1 MHGSFKISVLGKEWE
16 VCIVK
21 PEEDAR
27 LNDTDGFADW
37 TALKIVIANRMSEG
51 NLEYPYGYLLKVVR
65 HELIH
70 AFMRES
76 GLGECAFAGPDM
88 EEIWVDWLAIQWYK
102 LGKIID
108 EAEHEVHHII
118 FG

>member
-1 MHGSFKISVLGKEWE
+1 MHGSFKIGILGKEWE

-76 GLGECAFAGPDM
+76 GFGECAFAGPDM

-108 EAEHEVHHII
+108 EAEQEVHHII